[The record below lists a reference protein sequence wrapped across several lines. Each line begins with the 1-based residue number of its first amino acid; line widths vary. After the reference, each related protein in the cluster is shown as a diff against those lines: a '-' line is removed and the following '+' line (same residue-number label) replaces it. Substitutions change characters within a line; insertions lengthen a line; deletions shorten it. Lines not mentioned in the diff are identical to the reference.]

1 VFFTATAAFRSNVVA
16 VAAAAAEGFVEDKRR
31 NAFDG
36 SNEEDGVRDSMGKD
50 DSIVAGRDASFSL
63 AVPVVPTKSF
73 ASID

>member
-1 VFFTATAAFRSNVVA
+1 VFFTATTFRSNVVA
-16 VAAAAAEGFVEDKRR
+16 VAAAAAADGFDEDKRR

-63 AVPVVPTKSF
+63 AVSGVEWQQP
-73 ASID
+73 